1 MLLNDTEIKALA
13 EQGMIDPFV
22 PEKIRRVEH
31 HWNGPYWF
39 LEEKLREPLKLGDLK
54 PGSIQH
60 PAVTHYLKVLSY
72 GLGHYGYDLTL
83 SPNDF
88 RQFVKVP
95 GKVMDPKNFDKE
107 FLAPITCQVSESGYY
122 FILSALSCGLGVAN
136 EKLKIPP
143 DITVLFIGKSTYARL
158 GIVPHVTPAE
168 AGWEGHLTM
177 EISNTSPNDCRI
189 YANEGIVQALFFRGN
204 PCATPYGDGKYQN
217 QGAGVT
223 LARV

>member
-13 EQGMIDPFV
+13 EQGMIEPFV
-22 PEKIRRVEH
+22 PEKIRKVEH
-31 HWNGPYWF
+31 HWDDQGPRQTRSSAQDRF
-39 LEEKLREPLKLGDLK
+39 LG
-54 PGSIQH
+54 H

-83 SPNDF
+83 SPKDF
-88 RQFVKVP
+88 RQFVNLP
-95 GKVMDPKNFDKE
+95 GEVMDPKNFDEK
-107 FLAPITCQVSESGYY
+107 FLAHTNCRVDESGHY
-122 FILSALSCGLGVAN
+122 FVLSAINCGLGVAN

-177 EISNTSPNDCRI
+177 EISNTSPNDCKI
-189 YANEGIVQALFFRGN
+189 YANEGIVQALFFKGN

-217 QGAGVT
+217 QEAGVT

>member
-13 EQGMIDPFV
+13 EQGMIQPFV

-31 HWNGPYWF
+31 HWDGLHWF
-39 LEEKLREPLKLGDLK
+39 LKGREPIGAV
-54 PGSIQH
+54 QH
-60 PAVTHYLKVLSY
+60 SAVTHYLKVLSY

-83 SPNDF
+83 SLNDF
-88 RQFVKVP
+88 REFVKVP
-95 GKVMDPKNFDKE
+95 GEIMDPKNFDEK
-107 FLAPITCQVSESGYY
+107 FLTLNTCEVDESGYY
-122 FILSALSCGLGVAN
+122 FVLSGLNCGLGVAN

-189 YANEGIVQALFFRGN
+189 YANEGIVQALFFKGN

-217 QGAGVT
+217 QAAGVT

>member
-13 EQGMIDPFV
+13 EQGMIAPFV
-22 PEKIRRVEH
+22 PEKIKKVEH
-31 HWNGPYWF
+31 HWDGLHWF
-39 LEEKLREPLKLGDLK
+39 LKDRQSG
-54 PGSIQH
+54 GGVQH

-88 RQFVKVP
+88 REFVKVP
-95 GKVMDPKNFDKE
+95 GEVMDPKNFDEK
-107 FLAPITCQVSESGYY
+107 FLAPKNCEVDESGLY
-122 FILSALSCGLGVAN
+122 FVLSALNCGLGAAN

-189 YANEGIVQALFFRGN
+189 YANEGIVQALFFKGN

-217 QGAGVT
+217 QAAGVT
-223 LARV
+223 LAKM

>member
-22 PEKIRRVEH
+22 PEKIRKVEH
-31 HWNGPYWF
+31 HWSG
-39 LEEKLREPLKLGDLK
+39 KLGQ
-54 PGSIQH
+54 S
-60 PAVTHYLKVLSY
+60 PAVAHLLKVLSY

-88 RQFVKVP
+88 REFVKVP
-95 GKVMDPKNFDKE
+95 GAVMDPKNFDEK
-107 FLAPITCQVSESGYY
+107 FLVNKFCMVDESGYY
-122 FILSALSCGLGVAN
+122 FVLSALNCGLGVAS

-177 EISNTSPNDCRI
+177 EISNTSPNDCKI
-189 YANEGIVQALFFRGN
+189 YANEGIVQALFFKGN

-217 QGAGVT
+217 QEAGVT

>member
-1 MLLNDTEIKALA
+1 MILNDTEIKALA
-13 EQGMIDPFV
+13 EQGMIQPYV
-22 PEKIRRVEH
+22 PEKIRMVEH
-31 HWNGPYWF
+31 HWDGLHWF
-39 LEEKLREPLKLGDLK
+39 LKNRY
-54 PGSIQH
+54 SIGLAQH
-60 PAVTHYLKVLSY
+60 PAVTRYLKVLSY

-83 SPNDF
+83 SPKDF
-88 RQFVKVP
+88 REFVKVP
-95 GKVMDPKNFDKE
+95 GEIMDPKNFDEK
-107 FLAPITCQVSESGYY
+107 FLIPKDCEVTESG
-122 FILSALSCGLGVAN
+122 LSFVLSGLNCGLGVAN

-143 DITVLFIGKSTYARL
+143 NITVLFIGKSTYARL

-189 YANEGIVQALFFRGN
+189 YANEGIVQALFFKGN

-217 QGAGVT
+217 QTDGVT